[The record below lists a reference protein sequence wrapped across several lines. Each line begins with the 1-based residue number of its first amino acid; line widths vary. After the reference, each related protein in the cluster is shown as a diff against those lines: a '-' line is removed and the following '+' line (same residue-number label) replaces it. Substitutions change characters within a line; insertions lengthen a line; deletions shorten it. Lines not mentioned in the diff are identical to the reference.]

1 MYLRKGDFFKKN
13 HTFRGLHV
21 IWPFQTYSFNFFT
34 FFGLFPLRAIQYN
47 WKMWSPMHLG
57 WWPEKV
63 SFVPTSSFPPPFF
76 GRQTHLRKSLFASM
90 ILIWIYFMRK
100 KLVISI
106 CQKTPYTNVLLVKL
120 YIDEQISYE
129 FSIRLIQR
137 LIIRLIRR
145 LATVLVF
152 CLISVCQILFYWFM
166 ALIHVGGVNRGRHNR
181 VTL

>member
-1 MYLRKGDFFKKN
+1 MVYSLLGPYNSTKKCGAP
-13 HTFRGLHV
+13 F
-21 IWPFQTYSFNFFT
+21 IWDSD
-34 FFGLFPLRAIQYN
+34 LKKCHLCLPL
-47 WKMWSPMHLG
+47 
-57 WWPEKV
+57 V
-63 SFVPTSSFPPPFF
+63 SPPFF

-100 KLVISI
+100 KLVIFI

-120 YIDEQISYE
+120 YINEQISYE

-166 ALIHVGGVNRGRHNR
+166 ALIHVGGSIEVGTTGWPSRIQGAPHF
-181 VTL
+181 LC